1 MKSPINKVYVVK
13 RSNQLLNI
21 IDKKHTTGYIMTF
34 QNQKDAALCSKSW
47 CAKRCL
53 SIGLNTLV
61 SKKYNNLDTYT
72 EEVCLDTLIDD
83 SYAFNYNVFV
93 CTCFNI
99 FSDSLYINGTKIHT
113 TFRGRDDINFDL
125 MKYYLDELI
134 LIE

>member
-1 MKSPINKVYVVK
+1 MHRPKNKVYVVK
-13 RSNQLLNI
+13 ISNRLLNI

-53 SIGLNTLV
+53 SIGLNT
-61 SKKYNNLDTYT
+61 STKKDYHLETYT
-72 EEVCLDTLIDD
+72 EEICLDTLIDD

-93 CTCFNI
+93 CTCFHI
-99 FSDSLYINGTKIHT
+99 YSDSLYINGTKIHT
-113 TFRGRDDINFDL
+113 TFPYDDINFDL